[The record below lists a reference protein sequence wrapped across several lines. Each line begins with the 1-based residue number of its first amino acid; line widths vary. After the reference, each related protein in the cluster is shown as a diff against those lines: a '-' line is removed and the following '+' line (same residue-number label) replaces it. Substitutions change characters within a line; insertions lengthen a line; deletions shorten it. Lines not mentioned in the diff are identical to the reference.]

1 MAHHEFSSMMV
12 RPPATARRGAG
23 NAAMTIDYDAPRH
36 TESEDSLDVLKE
48 RHGDAES
55 PVVDVEETHTAEVFE
70 LPGADLSGR
79 SSR

>member
-1 MAHHEFSSMMV
+1 
-12 RPPATARRGAG
+12 
-23 NAAMTIDYDAPRH
+23 MTIDYDAPRH

-55 PVVDVEETHTAEVFE
+55 PVADVEETHTAEVFE